1 MNLVSLI
8 IIFGMGFWNLLNE
21 FIRSIVD
28 YFPFLATALSA
39 KNPVVS
45 YLEIYLVTGIIEGW
59 MIGKVVLS
67 FKRNLLVL
75 GQEPDANTQK
85 KNRNFGRV
93 FIAVLAVIYF
103 IPLISAPFR
112 EMSLIVAIIAT
123 A

>member
-8 IIFGMGFWNLLNE
+8 IILGMGFWNLLNE
-21 FIRSIVD
+21 FMRSIVD

-75 GQEPDANTQK
+75 GEEPDTNT
-85 KNRNFGRV
+85 
-93 FIAVLAVIYF
+93 
-103 IPLISAPFR
+103 
-112 EMSLIVAIIAT
+112 
-123 A
+123 

>member
-8 IIFGMGFWNLLNE
+8 IILGMGFWNLLNE
-21 FIRSIVD
+21 FMRSIVD
-28 YFPFLATALSA
+28 YFPFLATALST

-75 GQEPDANTQK
+75 GEEPDTNT
-85 KNRNFGRV
+85 
-93 FIAVLAVIYF
+93 
-103 IPLISAPFR
+103 
-112 EMSLIVAIIAT
+112 
-123 A
+123 